1 MCPVYIMSRSP
12 SPTPSQDPGFE
23 ISNSQFFDS
32 SGNLNTQTTF
42 STTAQESD
50 IQITED
56 LSAQVFVYDNTD
68 LSNNYLQEIQYYA
81 SQIQCSDFH
90 GKGTI
95 EDYNALFQAASRIA
109 NESKQM
115 NLDVDIEGFN
125 EFADAAEQ
133 LSELFTSFTK
143 KLENVSIINDADFL
157 RAIASAM
164 RKIWKLS
171 ETFGKFQQTI
181 LATSKIQ
188 IPKSSHEAKVAIET
202 AVQQINCSMKYISHF
217 VDNTT
222 PPPPNAELSE
232 QEQNIITNA
241 IQTIDNWNILCQEG
255 VSIAMSNNPD
265 IIYIQTANDFFKTN
279 ANTVKNAT
287 NKLRAK
293 LTSFGLQ

>member
-1 MCPVYIMSRSP
+1 MSAP
-12 SPTPSQDPGFE
+12 PTPPNEPNDGFE
-23 ISNSQFFDS
+23 ISNTQFFDA

-42 STTAQESD
+42 VTTAQDSD

-56 LSAQVFVYDNTD
+56 LSAQVLVYNNVDS
-68 LSNNYLQEIQYYA
+68 SNNYLDEIKFYA

-133 LSELFTSFTK
+133 LSELFTNFTK
-143 KLENVSIINDADFL
+143 KLENISIINDSDFL

-164 RKIWKLS
+164 KKIWKLS

-188 IPKSSHEAKVAIET
+188 IPKSSHEAKVAIES

-217 VDNTT
+217 VDNND
-222 PPPPNAELSE
+222 PAPANSELSE
-232 QEQNIITNA
+232 QEKSIINNA
-241 IQTIDNWNILCQEG
+241 VQTIDNWNILCEEG
-255 VSIAMSNNPD
+255 VTIAMSNNPD
-265 IIYIQTANDFFKTN
+265 IVYIQTANDFFKSN
-279 ANTVKNAT
+279 AATVKAAS
-287 NKLRAK
+287 NKLKAK
-293 LTSFGLQ
+293 LLSFGLQ

>member
-1 MCPVYIMSRSP
+1 MSVS
-12 SPTPSQDPGFE
+12 SNSTEEDGFE
-23 ISNSQFFDS
+23 ISNSQFFDA

-42 STTAQESD
+42 ITTAEDSD
-50 IQITED
+50 IQITQD
-56 LSAQVFVYDNTD
+56 LSAQVLVYDNMD
-68 LSNNYLQEIQYYA
+68 SSNNYLNEIKFYA

-143 KLENVSIINDADFL
+143 KLENVSIINDSDFL
-157 RAIASAM
+157 RAISIAM
-164 RKIWKLS
+164 QKIWKLS

-188 IPKSSHEAKVAIET
+188 IPKSSHEAKVAIES

-222 PPPPNAELSE
+222 PPPDNSELSE
-232 QEQNIITNA
+232 QEKNIINNA
-241 IQTIDNWNILCQEG
+241 VQTIDNWNILCNEG

-279 ANTVKNAT
+279 ANTIKTAS
-287 NKLRAK
+287 NKLKAK
-293 LTSFGLQ
+293 LQSFGLQ